1 VADVEIS
8 GLRRALERVATLPE
22 RIRLGREEV
31 LEEWVDE
38 TLSAVRN
45 RAPVG
50 TGDLAGSIEEK
61 VFRDAA
67 YVGVYDADVLEY
79 AEYVEKGTSSMTE
92 QPYLVPAF
100 EWTTNRENIA
110 RKLRAAILRR
120 VGE

>member
-1 VADVEIS
+1 MADVEIS

-22 RIRLGREEV
+22 RIRLGRNEV
-31 LEEWVDE
+31 LELWVDE
-38 TLSAVRN
+38 TSTAARN

-67 YVGVYDADVLEY
+67 YVGVYDSNVLEY

-110 RKLRAAILRR
+110 RKLRAAIQRR